1 MLPISM
7 MVGATKV
14 PAAQAAGSGRRVTR
28 APFACIAATWASR
41 PRCASASI
49 TGPMSMRTSAGLPTR
64 SSSSA
69 PRSIASVWS
78 AMSCCR
84 HSTRSAEQR
93 WPAESKADA
102 TTSATTCSGSAVEST
117 IIAFWPPVS
126 AISGT
131 LPPRCASVRLMR
143 PATSVEPVNIT
154 PRTRASATSA
164 APTVSPRPGSS
175 CSTSAGM
182 PARCSSATARAAI
195 SGVCSAGLASTG
207 LPAAS
212 AAATWPLK
220 IASGKFHGLMHST
233 GPSAGWLAGSKSRTC
248 AA

>member
-1 MLPISM
+1 MR
-7 MVGATKV
+7 VGATKV
-14 PAAQAAGSGRRVTR
+14 PCAHSAGSGRRVTR
-28 APFACIAATWASR
+28 PPLACIAATWASSPAR
-41 PRCASASI
+41 ASESI
-49 TGPMSMRTSAGLPTR
+49 TGPMSTRTSAGLPRR
-64 SSSSA
+64 SSASA
-69 PRSIASVWS
+69 PCSMCSTPS

-93 WPAESKADA
+93 WPAESKAEA
-102 TTSATTCSGSAVEST
+102 STSPTTCSGSAVEST

-131 LPPRCASVRLMR
+131 LPPRSASLRLISA
-143 PATSVEPVNIT
+143 ATSVEPVNIT

-175 CSTSAGM
+175 CSTAAGM
-182 PARCSSATARAAI
+182 PASCSRRTAKAAI

-220 IASGKFHGLMHST
+220 MASGKFHGLMHST
-233 GPSAGWLAGSKSRTC
+233 GPSGTWLAASKPRAC
-248 AA
+248 WA